1 MLFVSRRTLSL
12 ILGLIKR
19 RSILHLSIQIPGMI
33 NIHILDFF
41 LLKILVLLV
50 YFCVELLQSR
60 LLLISN
66 QPLIHGEIIL
76 WESGKGWDLTFF
88 IRWSRL
94 ILEK

>member
-33 NIHILDFF
+33 NIHILDCF

-50 YFCVELLQSR
+50 YFFSLASYLS
-60 LLLISN
+60 LIS
-66 QPLIHGEIIL
+66 L
-76 WESGKGWDLTFF
+76 SFTA
-88 IRWSRL
+88 R
-94 ILEK
+94 

>member
-19 RSILHLSIQIPGMI
+19 RSMRHLNIHITSMMS
-33 NIHILDFF
+33 IHILDCF
-41 LLKILVLLV
+41 LLKFLVLLV
-50 YFCVELLQSR
+50 YFGVELLQSR

-66 QPLIHGEIIL
+66 QPLIHGDMIL
-76 WESGKGWDLTFF
+76 WESGKGWDITFF

-94 ILEK
+94 CLEK